1 MKASDVMTSP
11 IYIVTP
17 AENVAHARHLML
29 KHRIS
34 RLLVI
39 ENNHL
44 VGIIT
49 KKDIGYRLRQS
60 EPMWRRRPIDHI
72 PVSLFMTKDP
82 ICAYPD
88 SSIREIAALMIDH
101 EISGL
106 PVVDTCEVVGI
117 VTKSDVMQS
126 TAIKQLSGIVSDI
139 MEDVVTVSRYHS
151 LAHVVDM
158 MIERDDKVVVVNDN
172 ATLAGIIT
180 ESNLA
185 FYQYQNDKSGGL
197 PEKEVTMLRKEE
209 AGGRKGFRY
218 ILDMSAIAEDLM
230 SRPVITCAPD
240 LPIRDAVGLMRDH
253 QINSVVVVEK
263 DEIKGIVK
271 RDDIIRKV
279 AQ

>member
-39 ENNHL
+39 ENNQL

-101 EISGL
+101 QISGL
-106 PVVDTCEVVGI
+106 PVVDTGEVVGI

-126 TAIKQLSGIVSDI
+126 TAVKQLSGNVSDI
-139 MEDVVTVSRYHS
+139 MEDVVTVSRNHS
-151 LAHVVDM
+151 LAHVIDT

-185 FYQYQNDKSGGL
+185 FYQYQDDKLRL

-218 ILDMSAIAEDLM
+218 VLDMSAIAEDLM
-230 SRPVITCAPD
+230 SRPVITCKPD

-253 QINSVVVVEK
+253 QINSVVVMEK
-263 DEIKGIVK
+263 EEIKGIVK

>member
-39 ENNHL
+39 ENNQL

-101 EISGL
+101 QISGL
-106 PVVDTCEVVGI
+106 PVVDTGEVVGI

-126 TAIKQLSGIVSDI
+126 TAVKQLSGNVSDI
-139 MEDVVTVSRYHS
+139 MEDVVTVSRLHS
-151 LAHVVDM
+151 LAHVIDT

-185 FYQYQNDKSGGL
+185 FYQYQDDKLRL

-218 ILDMSAIAEDLM
+218 VLDMSAIAEDLM
-230 SRPVITCAPD
+230 SRPVITCEPD

-253 QINSVVVVEK
+253 QINSVVVMEK
-263 DEIKGIVK
+263 EEIKGIVK

>member
-39 ENNHL
+39 ENNQL

-101 EISGL
+101 QISGL
-106 PVVDTCEVVGI
+106 PVVDTGEVVGI

-126 TAIKQLSGIVSDI
+126 SAVKQLSGNVSDI
-139 MEDVVTVSRYHS
+139 MEDVVTVSRLHS
-151 LAHVVDM
+151 LAHVIDT

-185 FYQYQNDKSGGL
+185 FYQYQDDKLRL

-218 ILDMSAIAEDLM
+218 VLDMSAIAEDLM
-230 SRPVITCAPD
+230 SRPVITCKPD

-253 QINSVVVVEK
+253 QINSVVVMEK

>member
-39 ENNHL
+39 ENNQL

-101 EISGL
+101 QISGL
-106 PVVDTCEVVGI
+106 PVVDTGEVVGI

-126 TAIKQLSGIVSDI
+126 TAVKQLSGKVSDI
-139 MEDVVTVSRYHS
+139 MEDVVTVSRLHS
-151 LAHVVDM
+151 LAHVIDT

-185 FYQYQNDKSGGL
+185 FYQYQDDKLSL

-218 ILDMSAIAEDLM
+218 VLDMSAIAEDLM
-230 SRPVITCAPD
+230 SRPVITCKAD

-253 QINSVVVVEK
+253 QINSVVVMEK

>member
-39 ENNHL
+39 ENNQL

-101 EISGL
+101 QISGL
-106 PVVDTCEVVGI
+106 PVVDTGEVVGI

-126 TAIKQLSGIVSDI
+126 TAVKQLSGNVSDI
-139 MEDVVTVSRYHS
+139 MEDVVTVSRLHS
-151 LAHVVDM
+151 LAHVIDT

-185 FYQYQNDKSGGL
+185 FYQYQDDKLRL

-218 ILDMSAIAEDLM
+218 VLDMSAIAEDLM
-230 SRPVITCAPD
+230 SRPVITCKPD

-253 QINSVVVVEK
+253 QINSVVVMEK
-263 DEIKGIVK
+263 EEIKGIVK